1 MLVVDIGYWTKVI
14 RKILLLALAI
24 AVILLGFKLAVYYIP
39 FLIGIIIS
47 LMIEPLIKRVQSKTT
62 LNRKTSAI
70 IVLLF
75 IFAILIGL
83 IIWCIITVVTEAS
96 SLLQNLNTYISR
108 IYEQIQGYIDGL
120 QMSRINI
127 PAQVVRNI

>member
-1 MLVVDIGYWTKVI
+1 LVVDIGYWTKVI